1 MYAFKA
7 VCAGAMGFLLPRF
20 LIYCYCISSL
30 QTRYLLPHC
39 QSMGFCHDEGFLQI
53 CNHFFLGFHK
63 VGEFLGIAVQFL
75 YFLVYFPLNQLPEPF
90 SAFAVPGRP
99 FPLVCGVEQAF
110 NNTVSC
116 SLSLDRC
123 SAQMCC
129 RLPGSFSFAEEAEIG
144 NCIFFCCHCSC
155 YKGLNSAVWSGR
167 LHIQYIWELSVMNCC
182 CVCISARSDH

>member
-63 VGEFLGIAVQFL
+63 VGHFLGIAVQLL
-75 YFLVYFPLNQLPEPF
+75 YFLVYFPLNQPPELF
-90 SAFAVPGRP
+90 SVFALPGRP
-99 FPLVCGVEQAF
+99 FHLFVVLNKRLIIQFPVVCRWIVALQKCTAGFLGPFLLQ
-110 NNTVSC
+110 
-116 SLSLDRC
+116 R
-123 SAQMCC
+123 
-129 RLPGSFSFAEEAEIG
+129 RLRLAIASSFVVTA
-144 NCIFFCCHCSC
+144 
-155 YKGLNSAVWSGR
+155 AVTK
-167 LHIQYIWELSVMNCC
+167 N
-182 CVCISARSDH
+182 

>member
-63 VGEFLGIAVQFL
+63 VGEFPGIAVQLPSISWFISLLISRQSFFL
-75 YFLVYFPLNQLPEPF
+75 
-90 SAFAVPGRP
+90 
-99 FPLVCGVEQAF
+99 
-110 NNTVSC
+110 
-116 SLSLDRC
+116 
-123 SAQMCC
+123 
-129 RLPGSFSFAEEAEIG
+129 
-144 NCIFFCCHCSC
+144 
-155 YKGLNSAVWSGR
+155 R
-167 LHIQYIWELSVMNCC
+167 LHFLEGLSHLFVVLNKRLIIQFPV
-182 CVCISARSDH
+182 VCRWIVALQKCAAGFPGPFLLQRRLRLAIASSFVVTAAVTKNQTVQSEVVACTYSTFENSL